1 MTLRMVVVCNKE
13 VVFLLQR
20 NGHGL
25 ILPLK
30 GFIGFYAQSIMLGQS
45 IFVGFNMTDEDF
57 EPCPYQIQHPWVH
70 QRWLM
75 SLLRLKFWCS

>member
-1 MTLRMVVVCNKE
+1 VQQGSCFSITKE
-13 VVFLLQR
+13 WTWAI
-20 NGHGL
+20 

-30 GFIGFYAQSIMLGQS
+30 GFIGFYAQSMMFGQS
-45 IFVGFNMTDEDF
+45 IFVGLNMTDEDL

-75 SLLRLKFWCS
+75 GLLRLKFWCS